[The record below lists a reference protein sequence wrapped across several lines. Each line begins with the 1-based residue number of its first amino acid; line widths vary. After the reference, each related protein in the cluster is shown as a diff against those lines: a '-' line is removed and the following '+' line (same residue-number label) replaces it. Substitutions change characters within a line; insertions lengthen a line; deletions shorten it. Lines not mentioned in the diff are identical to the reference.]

1 MPRRDPAGGEPAR
14 VAMRKVPVRSL
25 RVLALALVAVRAIA
39 AAPGGQVEEV
49 RAVVDKL
56 RETGLAGERAYAFLE
71 RMTSVGPRLT
81 GSPQAAAA
89 VDLARG
95 LMKELGLDRVHTEP
109 VEVGHW
115 VRGSVAEASVLGSAS
130 RAAHPLAVCA
140 LGGSVGTTDRGITAP
155 VVEVHSLDEV
165 ASLGESVKG
174 KIVFFNRPMDRRTPD
189 PFAAYGAAADQRV
202 GGASAA
208 ARFGAVAV
216 LVRSLTFREDRHPHT
231 GMLRYNPDAPRIPAA
246 ALSTE
251 DADLLSALLRKEKGA
266 SVSLRLDCRDM
277 GRVVSANVVGE
288 ITGSDLPSEVVLLGG
303 HLDSWDLGAGAHDD
317 GAGCAAALEAVALLH
332 DLGLRPRRTIRVV
345 LFMDEEFGGTG
356 GRAYV
361 NAPQRRGERH
371 VVAAESDRGGFVP
384 IGLALGGGNRKAL
397 ERFRPYADL
406 LKPFGVSFLV
416 PGGGGVDV
424 GPLVQNG
431 AVPAAVMINPQVYF
445 DVHHS
450 ALDVLSS
457 VHPRELE
464 FQAVILAALA
474 YILAQEGT

>member
-1 MPRRDPAGGEPAR
+1 MPPRTPAGREPAR
-14 VAMRKVPVRSL
+14 VAMRKTLVRSL
-25 RVLALALVAVRAIA
+25 CSLALAVVAVHATA
-39 AAPGGQVEEV
+39 AAPGRIEEY

-71 RMTSVGPRLT
+71 RITSVGPRLT

-89 VDLARG
+89 VDLVG
-95 LMKELGLDRVHTEP
+95 SLMKELGLDRVHTEP
-109 VEVGHW
+109 VEVGRW
-115 VRGSVAEASVLGSAS
+115 VRGNVAEASVVGSAS
-130 RAAHPLAVCA
+130 RAARPLAVCA
-140 LGGSVGTTDRGITAP
+140 LGGSVGTPDAGITAQ
-155 VVEVHSLDEV
+155 VVEVRSLDEV

-174 KIVFFNRPMDRRTPD
+174 KIVFFNRPMDRRTAD

-208 ARFGAVAV
+208 ARSGAAAV

-231 GMLRYNPDAPRIPAA
+231 GMLRYDPAALRIPAA
-246 ALSTE
+246 AVSTE
-251 DADLLSALLRKEKGA
+251 DADLLSALLRKEKAA
-266 SVSLRLDCRDM
+266 SVSLRMDCRDM

-288 ITGSDLPSEVVLLGG
+288 ITGSDLPSEIVLVGG
-303 HLDSWDLGAGAHDD
+303 HLDSWDLGVGAHDD
-317 GAGCAAALEAVALLH
+317 AAGCAAALEAVALLR
-332 DLGLRPRRTIRVV
+332 DLGLRPRRTIRAV

-361 NAPQRRGERH
+361 KAPQRQGERH
-371 VVAAESDRGGFVP
+371 IVAAESDRGGFVP
-384 IGLALGGGNRKAL
+384 IGLALGGGDGKAL
-397 ERFRPYADL
+397 ERFQPYADL

-450 ALDVLSS
+450 ALDVVSS

-464 FQAVILAALA
+464 LQAVILAALA
-474 YILAQEGT
+474 YVLAQEGT